1 MSTSVL
7 WALIIVIAMPL
18 AITLSEASRVPVTR
32 DLWAMELIAQV
43 SFELLETQE
52 WLLKPW

>member
-18 AITLSEASRVPVTR
+18 ATTLSEASHVPVTK

-52 WLLKPW
+52 WLLKP

>member
-7 WALIIVIAMPL
+7 WALIIVIAMPP
-18 AITLSEASRVPVTR
+18 AITLSEASRVPVTK
-32 DLWAMELIAQV
+32 DLWGMELIAQV

-52 WLLKPW
+52 WLLKP